1 MWAVHESARDTIPD
15 INALNR
21 DVCFASINGYR
32 EPDLSR
38 PKSATNG
45 LVHTSKSRCYS
56 IISSARASSAGGRV
70 RPSAFAV
77 FRLIRSWNLVA

>member
-1 MWAVHESARDTIPD
+1 MWAVHESARDTFPD

-38 PKSATNG
+38 PKSANNG
-45 LVHTSKSRCYS
+45 LMRRSKCIAIQSPRRRAQAA
-56 IISSARASSAGGRV
+56 SAV
-70 RPSAFAV
+70 
-77 FRLIRSWNLVA
+77 W